1 MFKNQQRLSFG
12 KSSISIVCR
21 GYPPAIILK
30 VDRKG
35 YYRVLNQANLG
46 SMEPFNDFI
55 GRAIERSLILYL
67 NSIKP
72 DLSEDQ
78 MFISLREA
86 TEYCDYSQEYL
97 SLLARKGRLA
107 AVKIGKDWMTT
118 KEAVEEYLN
127 TKKR

>member
-1 MFKNQQRLSFG
+1 MNLFLMRN
-12 KSSISIVCR
+12 

-30 VDRKG
+30 VDRKR
-35 YYRVLNQANLG
+35 YYRVLNQGNMGNL
-46 SMEPFNDFI
+46 EPFNDFV

-107 AVKIGKDWMTT
+107 AVKIGKD
-118 KEAVEEYLN
+118 
-127 TKKR
+127 